1 MSHVD
6 LSGRLSELLDAEA
19 TSEQLA
25 SGFRFLEGPVWERRE
40 RRLIFCDW
48 QEHKL
53 QQWSEAG
60 GLSLF
65 RDKSNS
71 ATGLTFDPEG
81 RLIAAERRASRGTDG
96 GRRVARIYPDGQIEG
111 IATHYDGGRFS
122 GPNDLICL
130 ANGDVIFTDPDGGL
144 EHSDGSKDPREVPFN
159 GVYRIN
165 AADNSIDAVTG
176 ELESP
181 NGIVKRDDSSEL
193 LVADRGGVKSVNL
206 ETGAVSLFS
215 GIAHEN
221 YKGGADGMKLD
232 SRGNLYVSGSREG
245 IWVISPQAEVLGFID
260 MGEPA
265 INMAWG
271 DDDWQTLYVTART
284 ALYRIRMKV
293 AGQELNPR

>member
-1 MSHVD
+1 MLD
-6 LSGRLSELLDAEA
+6 FDGRLAELIDSDAKP
-19 TSEQLA
+19 EQLA
-25 SGFRFLEGPVWERRE
+25 SGFRFLEGPVWDTRE
-40 RRLIFCDW
+40 QRLIFCDW

-71 ATGLTFDPEG
+71 ATGLTFDPQG
-81 RLIAAERRASRGTDG
+81 RLIAAERRASHGTDG
-96 GRRVARIYPDGQIEG
+96 GRRVARTYPDGRLEG
-111 IATHYDGGRFS
+111 IATHYNGGRLS

-159 GVYRIN
+159 GVYRIS
-165 AADNSIDAVTG
+165 AADNSIEAVTG

-181 NGIVKRDDSSEL
+181 NGIVKRDDSPEL
-193 LVADRGGVKSVNL
+193 LIADRGSVKSVHL

-215 GIAHEN
+215 DIARGE

-232 SRGNLYVSGSREG
+232 SRGNLYVSGSKEG
-245 IWVISPQAEVLGFID
+245 IWVISPEAEVLGFID
-260 MGEPA
+260 VGEPA

-271 DDDWQTLYVTART
+271 DDDWQTLYIAART